1 MNKIFTL
8 LLFCLALS
16 FSKSAVAPSGV
27 YIMLSEDYEF
37 EQILIFKDNFEV
49 QVFEKNHYRGNE
61 ENSNDLLESY
71 KMYWKV
77 QDDRLCF
84 PLKTYPSENL
94 DERYC
99 QDYHID
105 ESHLIFFEP
114 GRGDE
119 IEEIKFIKISN

>member
-49 QVFEKNHYRGNE
+49 QVFEKNHYRGNKD
-61 ENSNDLLESY
+61 NSNDLLESY

-105 ESHLIFFEP
+105 ESYLIFFEP

>member
-1 MNKIFTL
+1 MKRVFILVFLCISWIFSDSR
-8 LLFCLALS
+8 AN
-16 FSKSAVAPSGV
+16 PSGV
-27 YIMLSEDYEF
+27 YMMLSEDYEF
-37 EQILIFKDNFEV
+37 EQILVFEDNFEV
-49 QVFEKNHYRGNE
+49 QVFEKNHYRGNKD
-61 ENSNDLLESY
+61 NSNDLLESY

-84 PLKTYPSENL
+84 PLKTYPHENL

>member
-1 MNKIFTL
+1 MNNFFTL
-8 LLFCLALS
+8 VLFCVVLN
-16 FSKSAVAPSGV
+16 FSRSAIAPSGV

-37 EQILIFKDNFEV
+37 EQILVFKDNFEV
-49 QVFEKNHYRGNE
+49 QVFEKNHYRGNKD
-61 ENSNDLLESY
+61 NSNDLLESY

-84 PLKTYPSENL
+84 PLKTYPHENL

-105 ESHLIFFEP
+105 ESYLIFFEP